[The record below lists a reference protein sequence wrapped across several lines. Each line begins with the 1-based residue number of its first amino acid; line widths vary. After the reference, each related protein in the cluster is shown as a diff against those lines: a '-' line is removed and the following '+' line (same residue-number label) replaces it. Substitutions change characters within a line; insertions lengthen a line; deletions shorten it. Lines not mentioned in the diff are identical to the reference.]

1 MSSDG
6 SSDDDTGVKKEE
18 EDPTSSTTETQGS
31 VMATAINLKPPS
43 FISSSKS
50 YEEYKRE
57 VKGWSLVTSV
67 EIHWRD
73 TL

>member
-31 VMATAINLKPPS
+31 VMATAINLKPPE
-43 FISSSKS
+43 K
-50 YEEYKRE
+50 
-57 VKGWSLVTSV
+57 WSDL
-67 EIHWRD
+67 
-73 TL
+73 